1 MTEKENNIWKWES
14 VAIKLTNPKGETVTL
29 NSVWLN
35 DYTLDCMMEDL
46 QDYVVG
52 LGGDLEWNLYFHG
65 LKKLLKLITH
75 RSWKIAQ
82 ELAWAFF

>member
-14 VAIKLTNPKGETVTL
+14 VAIKLTNPKGEKVTL

-52 LGGDLEWNLYFHG
+52 LGGDLE
-65 LKKLLKLITH
+65 
-75 RSWKIAQ
+75 
-82 ELAWAFF
+82 

>member
-1 MTEKENNIWKWES
+1 MTEKENNIWVWES
-14 VAIKLTNPKGETVTL
+14 LTVELTNPEGETITL

-52 LGGDLEWNLYFHG
+52 LGGDLE
-65 LKKLLKLITH
+65 
-75 RSWKIAQ
+75 
-82 ELAWAFF
+82 